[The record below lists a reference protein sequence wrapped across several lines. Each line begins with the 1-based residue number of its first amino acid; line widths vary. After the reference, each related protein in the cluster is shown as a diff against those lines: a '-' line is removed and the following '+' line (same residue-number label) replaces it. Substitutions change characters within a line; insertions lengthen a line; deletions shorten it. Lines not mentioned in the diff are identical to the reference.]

1 MINEDHRG
9 VFWGQQAVNRHER
22 FSLLIAS
29 DQGCDSMDLQ
39 IGNHLSCHAV
49 CCVSE
54 DKEFESFIL
63 LLLKSGFTGYI

>member
-1 MINEDHRG
+1 
-9 VFWGQQAVNRHER
+9 
-22 FSLLIAS
+22 
-29 DQGCDSMDLQ
+29 MDLQ

-63 LLLKSGFTGYI
+63 LLPKFGFTGYIWASFQYTFLQLLHLASLVLFESNGN